1 MKHRQNISSGTRWE
15 TLAGYSRAVRIGP
28 NVWVAGTTAVDEQM
42 QIAGPGDMYV
52 QAKFIFEKIGRA
64 LEQAGA
70 TLGDVVRTRMFVT
83 DISQQGRAA
92 AAHAEVF
99 GGVRPVATMVEITR
113 LVDPG
118 LLIEVEVDA
127 YVASDA
133 G

>member
-1 MKHRQNISSGTRWE
+1 MSQRRNISSGTRWE

-28 NVWVAGTTAVDEQM
+28 NVWVAGTTAVDDQM
-42 QIAGPGDMYV
+42 QIAGPGDMYA

-83 DISQQGRAA
+83 DINQQGRAA

-99 GGVRPVATMVEITR
+99 GKVRPAATMVEITR
-113 LVDPG
+113 LVEPG
-118 LLIEVEVDA
+118 LLIEIEVDA
-127 YVASDA
+127 YIASD
-133 G
+133 GG